1 MIIFSK
7 ATILIGADTIA
18 RPVTTIS
25 EWTLGKMRILSA
37 KDPVTLPGLRQISG
51 HLNRIGSWIAG
62 DNQLGRS
69 VEIVIGHKIEVNILE
84 ACLPSLPY
92 HVFSAP
98 LQVHKLTLYHYACA
112 GLALHTSLFVDTGF
126 ARSHICISK
135 VC

>member
-1 MIIFSK
+1 MQRSFFK
-7 ATILIGADTIA
+7 GHYFGADTIA

-37 KDPVTLPGLRQISG
+37 KDPVTLPGHRQIFG
-51 HLNRIGSWIAG
+51 HLHRIGSWIAS

-84 ACLPSLPY
+84 ACLTSLPY

-98 LQVHKLTLYHYACA
+98 CRCTN
-112 GLALHTSLFVDTGF
+112 
-126 ARSHICISK
+126 
-135 VC
+135 